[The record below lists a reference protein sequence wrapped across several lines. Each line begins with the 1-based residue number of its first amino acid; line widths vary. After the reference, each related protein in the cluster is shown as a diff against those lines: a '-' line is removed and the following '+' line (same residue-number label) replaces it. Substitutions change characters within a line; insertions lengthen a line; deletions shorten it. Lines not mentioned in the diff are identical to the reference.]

1 MAAHQAVTGH
11 TEAEQPCR
19 RNMDADADAEGCTQA
34 DRLPP
39 DCLQPGCLQPGCLRW
54 KPRPEGCTAGLV
66 SPRSAGPLAPC
77 STQPDRHATAP
88 ARRWQQ
94 PRRRRAPAVLRHS
107 KFGNI
112 ILASRGKCGCR
123 SNQSLRSVI
132 GSTMA
137 MRRQSPVPVWAGPG
151 LNLCNWP
158 PISLASDPTLPPAV
172 PLSGPNAPVAARL
185 LPCQRLGPQQGGSP

>member
-1 MAAHQAVTGH
+1 MWMWMRKDVPRRTACHRTACHRTACHRTACNRAACNRAACDGSL
-11 TEAEQPCR
+11 AR
-19 RNMDADADAEGCTQA
+19 RDAPQGWSRRGQRA
-34 DRLPP
+34 P
-39 DCLQPGCLQPGCLRW
+39 W
-54 KPRPEGCTAGLV
+54 
-66 SPRSAGPLAPC
+66 PC

-137 MRRQSPVPVWAGPG
+137 MRRQSPVPAWAGPG